1 LGRFFFLYKGYPVS
15 TAGTRI
21 DTVPGRDCLSS
32 PAPSRLDQLIDYFP
46 IDFVIDL
53 IDLIGSLSS
62 VIFVRGKIFYRKIY
76 CCEKDLSRE
85 RPDQVDQVDHGGRTS
100 LFGRRLCINMQTG
113 INPGKRS
120 ILQFPFSV
128 DLPSDMQQLYE
139 KKRLPTVIDPIG
151 NGFDIL

>member
-1 LGRFFFLYKGYPVS
+1 
-15 TAGTRI
+15 
-21 DTVPGRDCLSS
+21 
-32 PAPSRLDQLIDYFP
+32 LDQLIDYFP
-46 IDFVIDL
+46 IDLVIDL